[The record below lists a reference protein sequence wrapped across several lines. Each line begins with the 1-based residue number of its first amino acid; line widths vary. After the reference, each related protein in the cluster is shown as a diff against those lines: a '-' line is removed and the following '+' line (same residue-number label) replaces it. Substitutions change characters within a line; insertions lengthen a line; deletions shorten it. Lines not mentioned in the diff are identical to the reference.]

1 MICGMDEVGRG
12 PLAGPV
18 VSASVILPADFPFE
32 ILADSKKL
40 SEKKRLD
47 ACQVIKDK
55 ALSWGVGWVWPFE
68 IDRINIL
75 KASLLSM
82 KRSWFAMN
90 VRLHPDAIMVDGL
103 YVPPIETDIPM
114 KAVVKGDDKVHE
126 IMAASIL
133 AKTMR
138 DQWMTFYSYIDARYG
153 YEKHKGYPTKAHV
166 QAIEKYGLSPIQR
179 MGFKIPSL

>member
-1 MICGMDEVGRG
+1 
-12 PLAGPV
+12 
-18 VSASVILPADFPFE
+18 
-32 ILADSKKL
+32 
-40 SEKKRLD
+40 
-47 ACQVIKDK
+47 
-55 ALSWGVGWVWPFE
+55 
-68 IDRINIL
+68 
-75 KASLLSM
+75 
-82 KRSWFAMN
+82 
-90 VRLHPDAIMVDGL
+90 MVDGL